1 MLTSHSK
8 STQPAL
14 EGGRRPPEGE
24 GIRQE
29 EAKTIPGNC
38 PGAKWNTAH
47 VGTESVQFGCRHS
60 RESQKVMAREIRQ
73 ESDDEAHYRLS

>member
-1 MLTSHSK
+1 MLLSPSK

-29 EAKTIPGNC
+29 EATPIPGNC

-47 VGTESVQFGCRHS
+47 VGTESVQSGCRHS
-60 RESQKVMAREIRQ
+60 RESQKVTPREIRQ
-73 ESDDEAHYRLS
+73 ESDDEAHYCLS